1 MIVVRKALYKNFTN
15 FKSKLSNYKG
25 IFKNG
30 IRICKYNREKKLIA
44 VKKISFENFTN
55 FKLEHLK
62 YRGKDHNFY
71 RILNSNSIY
80 EFENNG
86 KELIMRKFISDAK
99 SKIREDE
106 VYEYYKSINE
116 LFSTHRYYDG
126 ILHRIDGPAIE
137 YKDRKYHGYYYI
149 NGNYIND
156 NFFNKMV
163 ENIKNG
169 KIVNILND
177 YNYKELM
184 IIKTVIE
191 EIGNEKELD
200 EVNKHILIKKLEG
213 KNW

>member
-1 MIVVRKALYKNFTN
+1 MIVVRKTLYKNFTN
-15 FKSKLSNYKG
+15 FKSKLSNYKE

-62 YRGKDHNFY
+62 YRGKDHKFY
-71 RILNSNSIY
+71 KIINSNIIY

-86 KELIMRKFISDAK
+86 KELIMREFISDTK

-106 VYEYYKSINE
+106 LYEYYNSINN
-116 LFSTHRYYDG
+116 LFSTRRYYNG
-126 ILHRIDGPAIE
+126 VLHRTDGVAIE

-149 NGNYIND
+149 NGDYINN

-184 IIKTVIE
+184 IVKTVIE

-213 KNW
+213 KK

>member
-1 MIVVRKALYKNFTN
+1 MIVVKKALYKNFTN

-44 VKKISFENFTN
+44 VKKISFENLTN

-62 YRGKDHNFY
+62 YRGKNHKFY
-71 RILNSNSIY
+71 KITNSNIIY

-86 KELIMRKFISDAK
+86 KELIMKEFISDAK

-116 LFSTHRYYDG
+116 LFSTRRYCNG
-126 ILHRIDGPAIE
+126 VLHRTDGPAIE
-137 YKDRKYHGYYYI
+137 YNYKKHNGHFYVD
-149 NGNYIND
+149 GNYIND

-184 IIKTVIE
+184 IVKTVIE

-213 KNW
+213 KN

>member
-1 MIVVRKALYKNFTN
+1 MVRKALYKNFIN

-30 IRICKYNREKKLIA
+30 IKICKCNREKKLIA

-55 FKLEHLK
+55 LKLEHLK

-86 KELIMRKFISDAK
+86 KELIMREFISDTK

-126 ILHRIDGPAIE
+126 VLHRIDGPAIE
-137 YKDRKYHGYYYI
+137 YNDKKYNGYYYI
-149 NGNYIND
+149 NGSYIND
-156 NFFNKMV
+156 KFFNKMV
-163 ENIKNG
+163 KNIKNG

-177 YNYKELM
+177 YNYKNLT
-184 IIKTVIE
+184 IIKTMVE

-200 EVNKHILIKKLEG
+200 EVNKHILIRKLEG
-213 KNW
+213 EN

>member
-1 MIVVRKALYKNFTN
+1 MVRKALYKNFIN

-30 IRICKYNREKKLIA
+30 IKICKCNREKKLIA

-62 YRGKDHNFY
+62 YRGKDHKFY
-71 RILNSNSIY
+71 KIINSNIIY

-86 KELIMRKFISDAK
+86 KELIMKEFISNAK
-99 SKIREDE
+99 SKIYGDE
-106 VYEYYKSINE
+106 LYEYYDSINN
-116 LFSTHRYYDG
+116 LFSTRRYYNG
-126 ILHRIDGPAIE
+126 VLHRTDGVAIE

-184 IIKTVIE
+184 IVKTVIE

-213 KNW
+213 KN

>member
-1 MIVVRKALYKNFTN
+1 MVRKALYKNFIN

-30 IRICKYNREKKLIA
+30 IKICKCNREKKLIA

-62 YRGKDHNFY
+62 YRGKDHKFY
-71 RILNSNSIY
+71 KIINSNIIY

-86 KELIMRKFISDAK
+86 KELIMKEFISDAK
-99 SKIREDE
+99 SKIYGDE
-106 VYEYYKSINE
+106 LYEYYDSINN
-116 LFSTHRYYDG
+116 LFSTRRYYNG
-126 ILHRIDGPAIE
+126 VLHRTDGVAIE

-149 NGNYIND
+149 NGNYINY

-177 YNYKELM
+177 YNYKEL
-184 IIKTVIE
+184 IIVKTVIE

-213 KNW
+213 KN

>member
-1 MIVVRKALYKNFTN
+1 MIVIRKALYKNFTN

-30 IRICKYNREKKLIA
+30 IKICKCNREKKLIA
-44 VKKISFENFTN
+44 VKKISFEDFIN

-86 KELIMRKFISDAK
+86 KELIMREFISDAK

-106 VYEYYKSINE
+106 VYEYYKSINK

-126 ILHRIDGPAIE
+126 VLHRIDHPAIE
-137 YKDRKYHGYYYI
+137 YNDRKYHGYYYI
-149 NGNYIND
+149 NGSYIND
-156 NFFNKMV
+156 KFFNKIV
-163 ENIKNG
+163 KNIKNG

-177 YNYKELM
+177 YNYKELT
-184 IIKTVIE
+184 IIKTIIE
-191 EIGNEKELD
+191 EIGDDKELD
-200 EVNKHILIKKLEG
+200 EVNKHILIRKLEG
-213 KNW
+213 EN

>member
-1 MIVVRKALYKNFTN
+1 MIAVRKVL
-15 FKSKLSNYKG
+15 FKDF
-25 IFKNG
+25 I
-30 IRICKYNREKKLIA
+30 
-44 VKKISFENFTN
+44 N

-62 YRGKDHNFY
+62 YRGKRHKFY
-71 RILNSNSIY
+71 KITNSNIIY

-106 VYEYYKSINE
+106 VYEYYKSING

-126 ILHRIDGPAIE
+126 VLHRTDGVAIE

-149 NGNYIND
+149 NGNYINN

-169 KIVNILND
+169 KIINILND
-177 YNYKELM
+177 YNYKELT
-184 IIKTVIE
+184 IVKTMIE
-191 EIGNEKELD
+191 EIGNKEELD
-200 EVNKHILIKKLEG
+200 SVNKHILIKKLEG
-213 KNW
+213 EN

>member
-15 FKSKLSNYKG
+15 FKSKLSNYKR

-30 IRICKYNREKKLIA
+30 IRIYKYNREKKLIA

-86 KELIMRKFISDAK
+86 KELIIRKFISDAK

-126 ILHRIDGPAIE
+126 VLHRIDGPAIE

-169 KIVNILND
+169 KIVNILNN

-213 KNW
+213 KN

>member
-1 MIVVRKALYKNFTN
+1 MIRKALYKNFIN

-30 IRICKYNREKKLIA
+30 IKICEYNREKKLIA
-44 VKKISFENFTN
+44 VKKISFENLTN
-55 FKLEHLK
+55 FKLKHLK
-62 YRGKDHNFY
+62 YRGKDHKFY
-71 RILNSNSIY
+71 KIINSNIIY

-86 KELIMRKFISDAK
+86 KELIMKEFISDAK
-99 SKIREDE
+99 SKIYGDE
-106 VYEYYKSINE
+106 LYEYYDSINN
-116 LFSTHRYYDG
+116 LFSTRRYYNG
-126 ILHRIDGPAIE
+126 VLHRTDGPAIE
-137 YKDRKYHGYYYI
+137 YNYKKH
-149 NGNYIND
+149 NGRFYVDGTWIND

-184 IIKTVIE
+184 IVKTVIE

-213 KNW
+213 KN

>member
-1 MIVVRKALYKNFTN
+1 MIVIRKALYKNFIN

-30 IRICKYNREKKLIA
+30 IKICEYNREKKLIA
-44 VKKISFENFTN
+44 VKKISFENLTN
-55 FKLEHLK
+55 FKLKHLK
-62 YRGKDHNFY
+62 YRGKDHKFY
-71 RILNSNSIY
+71 KIINSNIIY

-86 KELIMRKFISDAK
+86 KELIMKEFISDAK
-99 SKIREDE
+99 SKIYGDE
-106 VYEYYKSINE
+106 LYEYYDSINN
-116 LFSTHRYYDG
+116 LFSTRRYYNG
-126 ILHRIDGPAIE
+126 VLHRTDGVAIE

-149 NGNYIND
+149 NGNYINN

-184 IIKTVIE
+184 IVKTVIE

>member
-1 MIVVRKALYKNFTN
+1 MIVVKKALYKNFTN

-30 IRICKYNREKKLIA
+30 IKICKCNREKKLIA

-55 FKLEHLK
+55 LKLEHLK

-80 EFENNG
+80 EFENND
-86 KELIMRKFISDAK
+86 KELIMRKFISDTK
-99 SKIREDE
+99 SKICEDE
-106 VYEYYKSINE
+106 VYEYYKSING

-126 ILHRIDGPAIE
+126 VLHRTDGVAIE
-137 YKDRKYHGYYYI
+137 YKDRKYHDYYYI
-149 NGNYIND
+149 NGNYINN

-177 YNYKELM
+177 YNYKELT
-184 IIKTVIE
+184 IVKTMIE
-191 EIGNEKELD
+191 EIGNKEELD
-200 EVNKHILIKKLEG
+200 SVNKHILIKKLEG
-213 KNW
+213 EN